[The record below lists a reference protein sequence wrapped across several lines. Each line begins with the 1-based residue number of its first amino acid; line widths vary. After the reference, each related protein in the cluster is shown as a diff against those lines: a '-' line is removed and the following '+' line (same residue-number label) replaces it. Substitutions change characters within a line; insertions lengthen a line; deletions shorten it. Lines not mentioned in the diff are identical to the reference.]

1 VPDHHRRPVHWDGRK
16 WPDHPHWQFT
26 MQWLGADEHGAWLF
40 VPAGTV
46 AQRGNDPPQV
56 LERGFVSL
64 VPQEQW
70 WEAEFYAE
78 HPEHE
83 VYVNI
88 GTPCEW
94 HAGRVRQVDL
104 DLDVIRDFDG
114 RVETIDQDE
123 FAENQVRY
131 AYPPDLIR
139 GASQA
144 AVVVA
149 DLLTGRAEPFGT
161 ASRRWLA
168 AAGLGPARP

>member
-1 VPDHHRRPVHWDGRK
+1 VSDQRHDLVHWDGRK

-26 MQWLGADEHGAWLF
+26 MQRLGTDQHGTWLL

-46 AQRGNDPPQV
+46 AQRGDDPARV
-56 LERGFVSL
+56 LEQGFVSL
-64 VPQEQW
+64 VPAAQW

-94 HAGRVRQVDL
+94 HPARIRQVDL

-114 RVETIDQDE
+114 RVETIDEDE

-131 AYPPDLIR
+131 AYPPELVT
-139 GASQA
+139 GARDTA
-144 AVVVA
+144 EAVA
-149 DLLTGRAEPFGT
+149 DLLRRREEPFGT
-161 ASRRWLA
+161 ASRRWLET
-168 AAGLGPARP
+168 AGLASATR